1 MIAREISKIHEE
13 FIRGEIENFEL
24 NKNFKGEVTV
34 VISENKI
41 KNSQP
46 NNIELN
52 KEEIINKIK
61 KYLKKYS
68 LKDTVDLIIRS
79 EHVKKKDI
87 YQLCLKI
94 KNEKNN

>member
-1 MIAREISKIHEE
+1 M
-13 FIRGEIENFEL
+13 
-24 NKNFKGEVTV
+24 
-34 VISENKI
+34 ISENKI

-79 EHVKKKDI
+79 EHVKKKRYI
-87 YQLCLKI
+87 SIVFENK
-94 KNEKNN
+94 K